1 MTSDERPAG
10 RTMSQPY
17 MLASMTD
24 AESISI
30 LLKRIIDALIERGRF
45 EAWEYYS
52 SDDQDLPFIRQ
63 RLARA
68 LALSEWLTQADADQ
82 LAILLQNL
90 IDTLIDTGYFF
101 IWQKDFPDDDELP
114 WIYDKLT
121 RALALAKKISSSCRP
136 GLEAPASHRLQ

>member
-1 MTSDERPAG
+1 
-10 RTMSQPY
+10 

-68 LALSEWLTQADADQ
+68 LALSEWLTQADADP

-101 IWQKDFPDDDELP
+101 AWQKDFRDDDELP

-121 RALALAKKISSSCRP
+121 RALALAKKISSSGRP
-136 GLEAPASHRLQ
+136 VLEAPSSHRLQ